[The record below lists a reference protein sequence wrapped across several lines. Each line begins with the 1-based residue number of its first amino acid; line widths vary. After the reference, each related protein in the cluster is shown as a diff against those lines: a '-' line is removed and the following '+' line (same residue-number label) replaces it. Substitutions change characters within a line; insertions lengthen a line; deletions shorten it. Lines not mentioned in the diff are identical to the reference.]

1 MLKFVLLSRNTRTWV
16 IYLNVDSLKA
26 GTMSVL
32 FTVAS
37 PALNTVFGPTYT
49 FQEIFVEED
58 VNETVPVSETVTSGL
73 ETPTGSSQREQVS
86 GRRERGTVAT

>member
-1 MLKFVLLSRNTRTWV
+1 MALQMLKFVLLSRNTRTWV

-37 PALNTVFGPTYT
+37 QHLIRCLAQLTHFKKY
-49 FQEIFVEED
+49 
-58 VNETVPVSETVTSGL
+58 L
-73 ETPTGSSQREQVS
+73 LKKM
-86 GRRERGTVAT
+86 